1 MQQADVIETLQSEL
15 SAAIFDHNEQATLA
29 ALTNLS
35 KQDVDVDILKRTGVG
50 VTVGKLRKH
59 SSEKIRV
66 TAAKLVKTWKGAIAA
81 APPAVPAPE
90 PSPASTLASPRDST
104 MVCAASRQH
113 RVLNAPLG
121 LVSAEEFRTGDSVRD
136 KIRSMLLAA
145 FTNLDDENDRM
156 FVVLQIEDGLY
167 RHFGNTQKEY
177 KNQFRNIM
185 FNLKDKSNPDFRD
198 NVCNGAIHP
207 GELAQ
212 MDPKEMASKDLKALR
227 EEHHQEAKNANRSD
241 LNRNAGATDMFKCGR
256 CKQSKTTFY
265 QMQTRSADE
274 PMTTFITCTVCNNR
288 WRM

>member
-90 PSPASTLASPRDST
+90 PSPASTLASPRD
-104 MVCAASRQH
+104 R
-113 RVLNAPLG
+113 